1 MKKVVQFKALILKN
15 DVSSE
20 ITNFQKDL
28 EDKIRKSVWQHIRKN
43 FF

>member
-20 ITNFQKDL
+20 ITNFKKDL
-28 EDKIRKSVWQHIRKN
+28 EDKIRKSVLTTY
-43 FF
+43 